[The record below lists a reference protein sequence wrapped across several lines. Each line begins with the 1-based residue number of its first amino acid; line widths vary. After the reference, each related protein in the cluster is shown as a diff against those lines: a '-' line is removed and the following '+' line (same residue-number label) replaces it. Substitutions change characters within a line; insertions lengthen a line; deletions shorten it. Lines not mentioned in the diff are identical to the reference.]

1 MVSYNYYKNKLLRYV
16 CSSYQPTAQLH
27 VTSGKMTAYYI
38 SSGTEIEIEYLLLP
52 ESARQMFSE
61 NMYSNYVGPSFI
73 IKTPRPGR
81 VDQKDERCFAKGCS

>member
-16 CSSYQPTAQLH
+16 CSSYPPTTQLH

-38 SSGTEIEIEYLLLP
+38 SSGTEIKIEYLLLP

-61 NMYSNYVGPSFI
+61 NMYSNYVGLSFI
-73 IKTPRPGR
+73 IKTPRERSFGR
-81 VDQKDERCFAKGCS
+81 GDFTHSKGCS